1 MAALSA
7 VTSPPSLSTSNPNSA
22 ITNPSGSSDSIS
34 STTAKSAPDANPN
47 PDLHSYS
54 LLNLSFG
61 HDRSF
66 FSACTDRGLRVFS
79 CHPLAE
85 IYRHDCHPLAEI
97 YSHDGRGLGSLFRC
111 NVLAVVGGGPNPQSP
126 PNKVKLWCDVQG
138 RFVGE
143 LACRSTVLA
152 VRLRRDLI
160 VVVMER
166 KALVFNFS
174 DFRILREIE
183 TAANPKGICAVSEW
197 GWSAVLVFLGLQRG
211 QVRVEHHAAR
221 RTKYIEAH
229 ASDIACLGLTQ
240 DGRFLATA
248 STKGTLVRIFRT
260 ADGTLLQ
267 ENNAWLTLNERR
279 SPVFEHPNT
288 IFHQRGS
295 HLEATCGGTQLG
307 LTGVRRGVDRAAI
320 HCLAFSSTA
329 QWLAVSSDK
338 GTVHVFS
345 LKVNSE
351 TPENAKS
358 RSVSSFAFAVTSL
371 SIIKGVLPKHFSS
384 EWSVARFRL
393 REDSRFIVA
402 FGHVRNT
409 IIILGMNGSFY
420 RCLFDPMKG
429 GEMTQLE
436 HQNFLNLD

>member
-267 ENNAWLTLNERR
+267 E
-279 SPVFEHPNT
+279 
-288 IFHQRGS
+288 
-295 HLEATCGGTQLG
+295 
-307 LTGVRRGVDRAAI
+307 VRRGVDRAAI